1 MQFINSQS
9 KRKFKVLKDQKEFF
23 FGVQPNWYSS
33 RIEFRFED
41 KSFEIRKNNFWGTSF
56 ECLING
62 LIIAEMSLI
71 WRKENTIKFK
81 EKIDDE
87 FQEYRLRSKRSKGWL
102 SPDKVYTLTNKLNS
116 PVLKINFSYKKFW
129 KEEIHLEFIDKENYA
144 LMMCAMFIIRQR
156 QDTDGASSAFA
167 AG

>member
-1 MQFINSQS
+1 MVVHPGAGNY
-9 KRKFKVLKDQKEFF
+9 KDTLVNALLYK
-23 FGVQPNWYSS
+23 Y
-33 RIEFRFED
+33 
-41 KSFEIRKNNFWGTSF
+41 KNLCETNDPYH
-56 ECLING
+56 
-62 LIIAEMSLI
+62 
-71 WRKENTIKFK
+71 FK

-87 FQEYRLRSKRSKGWL
+87 FQEYQLRSKRSKGWL

-156 QDTDGASSAFA
+156 QDADGASSAFA